1 MQLQDSDII
10 YKHAQDTRKAPGH
23 ARKTRILPLEERNQ
37 WPEKF
42 LIEMYY
48 HIPTSSTGYAPA
60 YLMRAQPGICLL
72 IILVLSP
79 GMSMTS
85 KIICDHRFILVF
97 MNRTRTMERMAAQCE
112 DQNIQVTPIIIPNVE
127 VKVAHWKNM
136 TVSQQ
141 GNEVFSHLILFL
153 NVTQHVKT
161 TACMSQQL
169 KLLTR
174 TIRAVQGLVNKAW
187 RQTNNDTDLAQEAS
201 FVPSDVPSTVSL
213 DIKDIF
219 HRFIKLLQGKITFL
233 LNGLCDVSS
242 R

>member
-1 MQLQDSDII
+1 MDVN
-10 YKHAQDTRKAPGH
+10 R
-23 ARKTRILPLEERNQ
+23 
-37 WPEKF
+37 
-42 LIEMYY
+42 
-48 HIPTSSTGYAPA
+48 
-60 YLMRAQPGICLL
+60 ICLL

-79 GMSMTS
+79 GMSRTS

-112 DQNIQVTPIIIPNVE
+112 DQNILFTPIIIPNVE
-127 VKVAHWKNM
+127 VRVAHWKNM
-136 TVSQQ
+136 TMSEQ
-141 GNEVFSHLILFL
+141 GNEVFSHLNLFM

-161 TACMSQQL
+161 PACMSEQL

-187 RQTNNDTDLAQEAS
+187 RQANNDTDLAQEAS
-201 FVPSDVPSTVSL
+201 FVPSDVPSTISL

-233 LNGLCDVSS
+233 LNSLCDVSS

>member
-1 MQLQDSDII
+1 MDVN
-10 YKHAQDTRKAPGH
+10 R
-23 ARKTRILPLEERNQ
+23 
-37 WPEKF
+37 
-42 LIEMYY
+42 
-48 HIPTSSTGYAPA
+48 
-60 YLMRAQPGICLL
+60 ICLL

-79 GMSMTS
+79 GMSRTS

-97 MNRTRTMERMAAQCE
+97 MNRTRTMERMAVRRSLCGHQCYEKRGDDPSSTPLVAQCE
-112 DQNIQVTPIIIPNVE
+112 DQNILFTPIIIPNVE
-127 VKVAHWKNM
+127 VRVAHWKNM
-136 TVSQQ
+136 TMSEQ
-141 GNEVFSHLILFL
+141 GNEVFSHLNLFM

-161 TACMSQQL
+161 PACMSEQL

-187 RQTNNDTDLAQEAS
+187 RQANNDTDLAQEAS
-201 FVPSDVPSTVSL
+201 FVPSDVPSTISL

-233 LNGLCDVSS
+233 LNSLCDVSS